1 MHLLGKEGVGGSIP
15 LSSTKNINN
24 TVIRWLIMFVLFLA
38 SPVMVQAKTQTSGSL
53 GGILINDDDITITG
67 SVKHVTDKKPTEYS
81 FEADAIYRTGNE
93 RTQRQQINAFTK
105 LNQDV
110 HRGHYVQAAVRYR
123 HDTRS
128 RFQHQAVYTVGHGY
142 RILRTDKTRISNEIS
157 AGYKHGTD
165 ELSEFI
171 VRDSVWLSHD
181 MNKTTSV
188 SNKFLI
194 EQGQRTF
201 IQNRFELKFKIT
213 ENTSISIQDIY
224 TKDDR
229 EDNTFSFAFGIKF

>member
-1 MHLLGKEGVGGSIP
+1 MLKRLIILCLL
-15 LSSTKNINN
+15 LST
-24 TVIRWLIMFVLFLA
+24 
-38 SPVMVQAKTQTSGSL
+38 PVVAQAKSETSGSL

-67 SVKHVTDKKPTEYS
+67 SIKHITDKKPTEYF

-93 RTQRQQINAFTK
+93 RTQRQQVNAFTK
-105 LNQDV
+105 LNQDI
-110 HRGHYVQAAVRYR
+110 HKSHYIQTAVRYR

-128 RFQHQAVYTVGHGY
+128 RFQNQAVYTVGHGY

-157 AGYKHGTD
+157 AGYKHGTN

-171 VRDSVWLSHD
+171 VRDSVWLSH
-181 MNKTTSV
+181 NLSKTTSV
-188 SNKFLI
+188 TNKFLI

-201 IQNRFELKFKIT
+201 IQNRFELKFKIG
-213 ENTSISIQDIY
+213 ENTSVSIQDIY

>member
-1 MHLLGKEGVGGSIP
+1 MLKRLIILCLL
-15 LSSTKNINN
+15 LST
-24 TVIRWLIMFVLFLA
+24 
-38 SPVMVQAKTQTSGSL
+38 PVVAQAKSETSGSL

-67 SVKHVTDKKPTEYS
+67 SIKHITDKKPTEYS

-93 RTQRQQINAFTK
+93 RTQRQQVNVFTK
-105 LNQDV
+105 LNQDI
-110 HRGHYVQAAVRYR
+110 HKSHYIQTAVRYR

-128 RFQHQAVYTVGHGY
+128 RLQNQAVYTVGHGY

-157 AGYKHGTD
+157 VGYKHGTN

-171 VRDSVWLSHD
+171 VRDSVWLSH
-181 MNKTTSV
+181 NLSKTTSV
-188 SNKFLI
+188 TNKFLI

-201 IQNRFELKFKIT
+201 IQNRFELKFKIG
-213 ENTSISIQDIY
+213 ENTSVSIQDIY

-229 EDNTFSFAFGIKF
+229 EDNTFSVAFGIKL